1 MLGLAK
7 TRTARAAAAASQAR
21 SQVVYQRYAAAL
33 YRQALL
39 APDEDDAGSRLAE
52 SIVRRSHQLVTGLA
66 QLDRRRGRRPA
77 WGAAGGV
84 DPGGVDPG
92 GLAGGAPGP
101 GTALGL
107 RALGSLPGARRY
119 AAMRKM

>member
-7 TRTARAAAAASQAR
+7 TRTARAAATASPAR

-39 APDEDDAGSRLAE
+39 APDDDDAGSRLAE

-66 QLDRRRGRRPA
+66 QLDRLDRRRG
-77 WGAAGGV
+77 
-84 DPGGVDPG
+84 
-92 GLAGGAPGP
+92 APWP

-107 RALGSLPGARRY
+107 RAVGSLPDARRY
-119 AAMRKM
+119 VAMRKM

>member
-39 APDEDDAGSRLAE
+39 APDEDDAPSRLAD
-52 SIVRRSHQLVTGLA
+52 SIFRRSHQLVTGLA
-66 QLDRRRGRRPA
+66 QQDRRLRQRPP
-77 WGAAGGV
+77 GGV
-84 DPGGVDPG
+84 ADCVDPG
-92 GLAGGAPGP
+92 GLPGERRR
-101 GTALGL
+101 GALGL
-107 RALGSLPGARRY
+107 GTVLGLWAVGSVPDARRY
-119 AAMRKM
+119 VAMRKM